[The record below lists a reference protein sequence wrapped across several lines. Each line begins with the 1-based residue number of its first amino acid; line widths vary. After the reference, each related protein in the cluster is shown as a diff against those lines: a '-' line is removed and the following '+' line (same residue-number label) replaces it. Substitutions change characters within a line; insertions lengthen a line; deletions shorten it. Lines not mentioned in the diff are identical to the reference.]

1 MSGMREE
8 TELCLRWGVGA
19 VSCTLQGAVMMAV
32 GTAAPST
39 WPGGV
44 SGTVMVPPVQGDAS
58 PDW

>member
-32 GTAAPST
+32 GMAAPST
-39 WPGGV
+39 WP
-44 SGTVMVPPVQGDAS
+44 
-58 PDW
+58 

>member
-1 MSGMREE
+1 MSGMKEK
-8 TELCLRWGVGA
+8 TELCLRWGVG
-19 VSCTLQGAVMMAV
+19 VVTCTFECAVMTAV

-44 SGTVMVPPVQGDAS
+44 SGTVMVPPAQGSAS